1 MYRYTI
7 TDEEYREL
15 GKWMLIEKRGTG
27 AKAIVSIL
35 LRTVIQMDA
44 VACLIIFMPEAPT
57 WMKWMLGIL
66 SVIWALLSLF
76 QYSFFDV
83 RAGMLLKQSK
93 SRPDY
98 ADYWKEHHL
107 NVDEDSFR
115 LAYGDIRLE
124 VSYADVTE
132 IKDTEN
138 LHLILSG
145 KDIFDAVPKR
155 SVRDSEWEKIAENA
169 LASRMRVKRESLD
182 GLRNMLQD
190 APFKT
195 YIRMSHDEM
204 AEKLVRMTRQSFR
217 YTCGWSMLTAFTFFF
232 PLALGVITIMQGGS
246 WATVALCFGT
256 FILFNMRLFIIFT
269 KAAKDMMKRKLL
281 TPSEDGYLLAVKDR
295 TAYLVG
301 DVQAYTYDLN
311 DMKKH
316 VRTDDGLFLYFSKQA
331 MLFVPSSAADGFLTA
346 AGLRKSLHSLAAAQG
361 TLAEAVPEEEAEDIT
376 EALPGA
382 VTEAAAEAVTE
393 TEEAA
398 VVKPDE
404 LTETLPK

>member
-7 TDEEYREL
+7 TDEEYLEM
-15 GKWMLIEKRGTG
+15 GKWMLMAKRGTG
-27 AKAIVSIL
+27 AKAVVSIL
-35 LRTVIQMDA
+35 LRTVIQMGA

-93 SRPDY
+93 ARPDY

-132 IKDTEN
+132 IRDTEN

-155 SVRDSEWEKIAENA
+155 AVRDDEWEKIAENA
-169 LASRMRVKRESLD
+169 LASRMRVKRAALD
-182 GLRNMLQD
+182 GLRSSLED
-190 APFKT
+190 APFRT
-195 YIRMSHDEM
+195 YLRMTQDEL
-204 AEKLVRMTRQSFR
+204 AEKVVKMTRRSFLYR
-217 YTCGWSMLTAFTFFF
+217 SGWSMMTAFTFLF
-232 PLALGVITIMQGGS
+232 PLGLGVYTIMQGGS

-256 FILFNMRLFIIFT
+256 FILFNMRLFVIYT
-269 KAAKDMMKRKLL
+269 GAAKEMMKRKLL
-281 TPSEDGYLLAVKDR
+281 TPSEDGYLLAVKDK
-295 TAYLVG
+295 TACLVG
-301 DVQAYTYDLN
+301 DIQALTYPLS

-316 VRTDDGLFLYFSKQA
+316 VRTDDGLFVYFAKQA
-331 MLFVPSSAADGFLTA
+331 MLYVPSSAADGFLTA

-361 TLAEAVPEEEAEDIT
+361 TAAEARDEPEEEAAE
-376 EALPGA
+376 EPGAEKPGLPGPA
-382 VTEAAAEAVTE
+382 
-393 TEEAA
+393 
-398 VVKPDE
+398 DE
-404 LTETLPK
+404 S